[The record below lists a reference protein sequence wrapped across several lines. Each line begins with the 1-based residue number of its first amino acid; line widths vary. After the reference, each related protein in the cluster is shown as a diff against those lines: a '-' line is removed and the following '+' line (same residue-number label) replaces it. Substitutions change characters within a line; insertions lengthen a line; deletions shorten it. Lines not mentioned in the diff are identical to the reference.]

1 MEFKHYPVML
11 NETIDYLNIKTGGTY
26 VDCTLGGGGHT
37 SEILRRLNGTGCLV
51 SIDRDLAAINN
62 AKQKFN
68 GVDNLKI
75 IHSSFNRLEA
85 ILEELEIKKVDG
97 IMMDVGVSSYQID
110 NPERGFSYMHDAPLD
125 MRMDETE
132 AFTAFDV
139 VNGYSEAELMRIFY
153 TFGEERYSKR
163 IAIAIVKE
171 REKSKIETTG
181 QLSAIIAS
189 CIPAYEKGGHPSKR
203 CFQAIRIEVNNELK
217 QIEETIKSSVKALLP
232 GGRIAIISF
241 HSLEDTIVKK
251 TFTTLATGCICP
263 KDFPICICHNKPQL
277 ELLTKKAVLPSK
289 QELDENSRSK
299 SAKLRAAQRTK
310 W

>member
-139 VNGYSEAELMRIFY
+139 VNGYSEADR
-153 TFGEERYSKR
+153 
-163 IAIAIVKE
+163 
-171 REKSKIETTG
+171 KS
-181 QLSAIIAS
+181 
-189 CIPAYEKGGHPSKR
+189 
-203 CFQAIRIEVNNELK
+203 V
-217 QIEETIKSSVKALLP
+217 V
-232 GGRIAIISF
+232 
-241 HSLEDTIVKK
+241 
-251 TFTTLATGCICP
+251 
-263 KDFPICICHNKPQL
+263 
-277 ELLTKKAVLPSK
+277 
-289 QELDENSRSK
+289 
-299 SAKLRAAQRTK
+299 
-310 W
+310 